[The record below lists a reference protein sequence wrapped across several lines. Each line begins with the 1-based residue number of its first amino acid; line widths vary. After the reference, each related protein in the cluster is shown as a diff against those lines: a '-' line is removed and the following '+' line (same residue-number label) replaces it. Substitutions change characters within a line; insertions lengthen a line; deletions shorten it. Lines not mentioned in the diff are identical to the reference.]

1 VQLIA
6 LMGMTLAAS
15 AGLAELR
22 YALLPSLS
30 MLGAAESATG
40 CSMRAQLIALVGMML
55 AASASL
61 AELQYALLPSLSML
75 GAATGCSMRA
85 QLIALVGMTLAT
97 SAGLAELQYALL
109 PSLSVLGAATGCS
122 MRAQL
127 IALVGMTLAASAGLA
142 ELRYALLPSLSM
154 LGAAEA
160 LFGGAP
166 HDGAAAHAEMA
177 AFSAANKDAA
187 GKPRCFNFW
196 ASTSGLLPQPFL
208 SFSSRVSGV
217 VEIKRVSS
225 LRSSRATE
233 GRARVRFTRDEWFP
247 STYSL
252 PSRMRKPRF

>member
-1 VQLIA
+1 
-6 LMGMTLAAS
+6 MTLAAS
-15 AGLAELR
+15 ASSAEL
-22 YALLPSLS
+22 
-30 MLGAAESATG
+30 
-40 CSMRAQLIALVGMML
+40 V
-55 AASASL
+55 
-61 AELQYALLPSLSML
+61 QYALLPSLSAW
-75 GAATGCSMRA
+75 GRHW
-85 QLIALVGMTLAT
+85 
-97 SAGLAELQYALL
+97 LL
-109 PSLSVLGAATGCS
+109 NACAVDRPRGH
-122 MRAQL
+122 
-127 IALVGMTLAASAGLA
+127 MTLAASVGLA

-160 LFGGAP
+160 LFGRAP

>member
-1 VQLIA
+1 
-6 LMGMTLAAS
+6 
-15 AGLAELR
+15 
-22 YALLPSLS
+22 
-30 MLGAAESATG
+30 
-40 CSMRAQLIALVGMML
+40 MRAQLIALV
-55 AASASL
+55 S
-61 AELQYALLPSLSML
+61 
-75 GAATGCSMRA
+75 
-85 QLIALVGMTLAT
+85 
-97 SAGLAELQYALL
+97 
-109 PSLSVLGAATGCS
+109 
-122 MRAQL
+122 
-127 IALVGMTLAASAGLA
+127 MTLAASAGLA

-225 LRSSRATE
+225 LRSSRAT
-233 GRARVRFTRDEWFP
+233 V
-247 STYSL
+247 
-252 PSRMRKPRF
+252 

>member
-1 VQLIA
+1 V
-6 LMGMTLAAS
+6 
-15 AGLAELR
+15 
-22 YALLPSLS
+22 
-30 MLGAAESATG
+30 LGAAETATG
-40 CSMRAQLIALVGMML
+40 CSV
-55 AASASL
+55 
-61 AELQYALLPSLSML
+61 
-75 GAATGCSMRA
+75 CV
-85 QLIALVGMTLAT
+85 QLIALVGMTLAA
-97 SAGLAELQYALL
+97 SASLAELQYALL

-187 GKPRCFNFW
+187 W

-208 SFSSRVSGV
+208 SFRSRVSGV

-252 PSRMRKPRF
+252 PSRMRKLRF

>member
-1 VQLIA
+1 MCYCVTPESAQPYETA
-6 LMGMTLAAS
+6 YLAAS
-15 AGLAELR
+15 GKMMPAATASLAELR
-22 YALLPSLS
+22 YALL
-30 MLGAAESATG
+30 T
-40 CSMRAQLIALVGMML
+40 
-55 AASASL
+55 SASS
-61 AELQYALLPSLSML
+61 AELVQYY
-75 GAATGCSMRA
+75 GA
-85 QLIALVGMTLAT
+85 
-97 SAGLAELQYALL
+97 
-109 PSLSVLGAATGCS
+109 
-122 MRAQL
+122 
-127 IALVGMTLAASAGLA
+127 
-142 ELRYALLPSLSM
+142 
-154 LGAAEA
+154 
-160 LFGGAP
+160 

-187 GKPRCFNFW
+187 GKPRCFDFW

>member
-1 VQLIA
+1 MCYCVTPESAQPYETA
-6 LMGMTLAAS
+6 YLAAS
-15 AGLAELR
+15 GNMMPAATASLAELR
-22 YALLPSLS
+22 YALP
-30 MLGAAESATG
+30 
-40 CSMRAQLIALVGMML
+40 
-55 AASASL
+55 
-61 AELQYALLPSLSML
+61 
-75 GAATGCSMRA
+75 
-85 QLIALVGMTLAT
+85 
-97 SAGLAELQYALL
+97 
-109 PSLSVLGAATGCS
+109 PSLSVLGAAEAVTSGCS
-122 MRAQL
+122 VRAQL

-160 LFGGAP
+160 LFGCAP

-187 GKPRCFNFW
+187 RKPWCSNFW
-196 ASTSGLLPQPFL
+196 ASTSELLPQPFL
-208 SFSSRVSGV
+208 SFRSRVSGV